1 MKQTSIEWLKEQIKL
16 TYDKEGKLPLAYI
29 LSLVKQAKEIHKEEI
44 IDAFKS
50 GLKSPYHQDYTIVT
64 QDNQEGT
71 KSGQYYQET
80 FNK

>member
-1 MKQTSIEWLKEQIKL
+1 MKQTSIEWLFENLWHEPKDKL
-16 TYDKEGKLPLAYI
+16 TWHSIFEK
-29 LSLVKQAKEIHKEEI
+29 AKEMHKQEI

-50 GLKSPYHQDYTIVT
+50 GLKSPYHQDYTFVI

-80 FNK
+80 FKK